1 MDLDTDTELPE
12 PGALR
17 KLAHTTWHD
26 HLVMLLHV
34 AAEIE
39 HGLMVQYLY
48 AAYSLDP
55 DKVDARQRAM
65 VEDWRETLLII
76 AKEEM
81 GHLLTVQN
89 VLSLLG
95 APFNLG
101 RDDFPWDAPYYPFP
115 FTLEPVSE
123 TSLAL
128 YIYAEMPSADEAP
141 DNDDLTP
148 EELEDILAA
157 VKRRA
162 PRGAAHHVD
171 VVYREIIDLLGDEER
186 IPDAA
191 FREDSFAC
199 QATWDDWG
207 RRYKPAPRMLTAEGD
222 LDRSAVKQGALPEP
236 RVLILPVATRTQAVA
251 AMEDVSEQ
259 GEGHLSPSD
268 EEERS
273 HFQRFLAVYRD
284 YRAALAEDAGFAP
297 ARAVAVNPSTR
308 DDAGPDKHYIEN
320 DDTRDW
326 ATLLNRRY
334 RILLMF
340 LGHSLRSAQGA
351 AQGVGK
357 GAPGLRAMLMHRV
370 FGEMYNLKTISELL
384 VQMPLQAQVGARGP
398 ELFAGPPFEMPYDLT
413 LPHSEPDAWRMHLDL
428 IEGAIELSEDL
439 LSTAK
444 GPAQDYLTTIIDL
457 DRQTTSWIRQ
467 ILAGFGRTE
476 RR

>member
-1 MDLDTDTELPE
+1 MDLDIDTELE
-12 PGALR
+12 KPGVLR

-55 DKVDARQRAM
+55 DKVDGRHRAM
-65 VEDWRETLLII
+65 VEDWRETLLIV

-123 TSLAL
+123 DSLAL
-128 YIYAEMPSADEAP
+128 YIYAEMPSEDEAP

-148 EELEDILAA
+148 EELKDILAA
-157 VKRRA
+157 VNRRA
-162 PRGAAHHVD
+162 PGGIAHHVD
-171 VVYREIIDLLGDEER
+171 VVYREIIDLLADEER
-186 IPDAA
+186 VPDAA
-191 FREDSFAC
+191 FREDSYAC

-207 RRYKPAPRMLTAEGD
+207 RRYKPAPVMLTAEGD
-222 LDRSAVKQGALPEP
+222 RDESAVKEISPPEP
-236 RVLILPVATRTQAVA
+236 RVLILPVATRTEAVA

-259 GEGHLSPSD
+259 GEGHLSPS
-268 EEERS
+268 EEDERS
-273 HFQRFLAVYRD
+273 HFQRFLAVWRD
-284 YRAALAEDAGFAP
+284 YRAALAEDASFAP
-297 ARAVAVNPSTR
+297 ARAVATNPSTR
-308 DDAGPDKHYIEN
+308 EDAGPDKQYIEN
-320 DDTRDW
+320 EETRGW

-340 LGHSLRSAQGA
+340 LGHSLRSAHGA
-351 AQGVGK
+351 GK
-357 GAPGLRAMLMHRV
+357 GAPQLRAMLMHRV

-384 VQMPLQAQVGARGP
+384 VRMPLGASDA

-413 LPHSEPDAWRMHLDL
+413 LPHSEADAWRMHLEL
-428 IEGAIELSEDL
+428 IEGAIRLSEDL
-439 LSTAK
+439 LANAK
-444 GPAQDYLTTIIDL
+444 GHAKDYLGTIIEL
-457 DRQTTSWIRQ
+457 DRQTTAWIRQ
-467 ILAGFGRTE
+467 ILAGFGMTE

>member
-1 MDLDTDTELPE
+1 MDLETDTDLSKS
-12 PGALR
+12 GVLR

-55 DKVDARQRAM
+55 DKVEGRQRAM
-65 VEDWRETLLII
+65 VEDWRETLLIV

-123 TSLAL
+123 DSLAL
-128 YIYAEMPSADEAP
+128 YIYAEMPSEDDAP
-141 DNDDLTP
+141 DNEDLTP
-148 EELEDILAA
+148 EELEAIKAA
-157 VKRRA
+157 VKKRV
-162 PRGAAHHVD
+162 PGGAAHHVD
-171 VVYREIIDLLGDEER
+171 VVYREIIDLLRDEER

-191 FREDSFAC
+191 FREDSYAC

-207 RRYKPAPRMLTAEGD
+207 RRYKPAPVMLTAEGD
-222 LDRSAVKQGALPEP
+222 RDEGSVKEGALPEP
-236 RVLILPVATRTQAVA
+236 RVLILPVATRTEAVA

-259 GEGHLSPSD
+259 GEGHLSPS
-268 EEERS
+268 EEDERS

-284 YRAALAEDAGFAP
+284 YRAAVAEHAAFAP
-297 ARAVAVNPSTR
+297 ARAVATNPSTR
-308 DDAGPDKHYIEN
+308 EDAGPDKQYIEN
-320 DDTRDW
+320 DDARDW
-326 ATLLNRRY
+326 AELLNRRY

-340 LGHSLRSAQGA
+340 LGHGLRSAHGA
-351 AQGVGK
+351 TKGV
-357 GAPGLRAMLMHRV
+357 PHLRAMLMHRV

-384 VQMPLQAQVGARGP
+384 VQMPLGANDAD
-398 ELFAGPPFEMPYDLT
+398 LFAGPPFEMPYDLT
-413 LPHSEPDAWRMHLDL
+413 LPHSEADAWRMHLEL
-428 IEGAIELSEDL
+428 IEGAIWLCEDL
-439 LSTAK
+439 LPDAK
-444 GPAQDYLTTIIDL
+444 GPAEDYLRTIIDL
-457 DRQTTSWIRQ
+457 DRQTASWIRQ
-467 ILAGFGRTE
+467 ILAGLGMTQRC
-476 RR
+476 